1 MSRTGRGGC
10 GRRHYRSGELMFTM
24 SGPSM
29 PYGETVHGG
38 HLPCVKPSL
47 GYFHR
52 NGRMFWRFHGPVTN
66 KLKIPTLINH
76 VNLIKIK
83 MLFKCELR

>member
-29 PYGETVHGG
+29 PYGETVHSG
-38 HLPCVKPSL
+38 HWPCVKPSL

-52 NGRMFWRFHGPVTN
+52 NGRMF
-66 KLKIPTLINH
+66 
-76 VNLIKIK
+76 
-83 MLFKCELR
+83 